1 MSKGFGSGS
10 SKKKRNVKQLYLD
23 NQFAEGKKYYLVKN
37 YSKAELIFLNLNDS
51 GYEDPNLFLY
61 LANIYISNGSEEKAL
76 IFLKRALEM
85 KPEDPKIYFNLGTI
99 YFKRNEYEI
108 SISYYLQGI
117 NYDPKNAY
125 AYSNLAG
132 CYEEILDYQNAVDC
146 YKKAFFLNKN
156 LLQIREKLIQLQ
168 PKICDWSFYN
178 YFEEWRDDFINNA
191 QFEGEPLSLINLKDD
206 PYRELLLSRKYFY
219 SNYQS
224 NKKIEL
230 INQNKKIKI
239 GYISADFRNHP
250 VSLLLARVIEL
261 HDKSKFEIYAYSL
274 EREEDEMTIRLK
286 NAFDKF
292 TYIGDLMDY
301 EAINL
306 IRKDNINIAIDLM
319 GYTKNARPNLFAKRV
334 APKQISFL
342 GYPGT
347 TGGDSID
354 YLIADKYIISK
365 KLSKFYSENIL
376 YMPNSFLPFD
386 NTTKIEGKE
395 ISRKDYRLPEE
406 KFILAA
412 FHRVE
417 KINPKVLDLWSK
429 VLIKLD
435 EAVLWIQEP
444 LPFAKENLFYEFN
457 RRGISEDKIYFAKK
471 TKNLSDHLLRH
482 KLADVFIDTFFYS
495 SHSTGIFALWSG
507 LPVVTIKGLNFASR
521 VVPSLLKNLS
531 MSELIANDDK
541 EYIRIITKLYEQRE
555 LLKKFKDKLGIQKE
569 KNKIYNSE
577 FFVRDL
583 EKLYL
588 SIKD

>member
-1 MSKGFGSGS
+1 MLKGFGSRS

-23 NQFAEGKKYYLVKN
+23 AQFAEGKKYYLVKN
-37 YSKAELIFLNLNDS
+37 YSKAELIFLNLKDS

-61 LANIYISNGSEEKAL
+61 LSNIYLSNGSEEKAI
-76 IFLKRALEM
+76 IFLQRSLEIY
-85 KPEDPKIYFNLGTI
+85 PENSNLYFNLGTI
-99 YFKRNEYEI
+99 YFKKGLYNK
-108 SISYYLQGI
+108 SISYYLHGI
-117 NYDPKNAY
+117 KYDPNNAF

-132 CYEEILDYQNAVDC
+132 CYEVILDYQNAVKY
-146 YKKAFFLNKN
+146 YKKAFFLNKK
-156 LLQIREKLIQLQ
+156 LLQIKEKLIQLQ
-168 PKICDWSFYN
+168 PKICDWSLYK
-178 YFEEWRDDFINNA
+178 YFETWRDDFIKNS
-191 QFEGEPLSLINLKDD
+191 QFEGDPLSLIKLKDD
-206 PYRELLLSRKYFY
+206 PYKELKLSRKFFS
-219 SNYQS
+219 SNFQS
-224 NKKIEL
+224 SKKIEL

-239 GYISADFRNHP
+239 GYVSADFRNHP

-274 EREEDEMTIRLK
+274 GNEEDETTIRLK
-286 NAFDKF
+286 KAFDKF
-292 TYIGDLMDY
+292 VYIGNLIDY

-319 GYTKNARPNLFAKRV
+319 GYTKNARPNLFAKRI

-354 YLIADKYIISK
+354 YLIADKYVISK
-365 KLSKFYSENIL
+365 ELSKFYSENIL
-376 YMPNSFLPFD
+376 YMPNTFLPFD
-386 NTTKIEGKE
+386 NTIKIEDKE
-395 ISRKDYRLPEE
+395 ISRKDYGLPEE

-412 FHRVE
+412 FHRID

-429 VLIKLD
+429 VLTTLD
-435 EAVLWIQEP
+435 KAILWIQEP
-444 LPFAKENLFYEFN
+444 IPFAKENLFYEFK
-457 RRGISEDKIYFAKK
+457 RRGISEDRIYFAKK
-471 TKNLSDHLLRH
+471 TKQLSDHLKRH

-521 VVPSLLKNLS
+521 VVPSVLENLS

-541 EYIRIITKLYEQRE
+541 EYIKIITKLYEKRE
-555 LLKKFKDKLGIQKE
+555 LLKRIKDKLEIHKE

-577 FFVRDL
+577 FFVREL
-583 EKLYL
+583 ENLYF
-588 SIKD
+588 SIED

>member
-1 MSKGFGSGS
+1 MSKGFGLGS

-23 NQFAEGKKYYLVKN
+23 NKFAEGKKYYLVKN
-37 YSKAELIFLNLNDS
+37 YSKAELIFLNLKDS
-51 GYEDPNLFLY
+51 GYENPNLFLY

-76 IFLKRALEM
+76 IFLKRALEK

-99 YFKRNEYEI
+99 YFKKNEYEI

-117 NYDPKNAY
+117 NYDPKNA
-125 AYSNLAG
+125 AAFSNLAG
-132 CYEEILDYQNAVDC
+132 CYEEILDYRNAVDC

-156 LLQIREKLIQLQ
+156 LSQIREKLIELQ
-168 PKICDWSFYN
+168 PKICDWSLYN
-178 YFEEWRDDFINNA
+178 FFDEWRDDFINKT
-191 QFEGEPLSLINLKDD
+191 QFEGEPLSLINLKGD

-319 GYTKNARPNLFAKRV
+319 GYTNNARPNLFAKRV

-365 KLSKFYSENIL
+365 ELSKFYSENIL

-386 NTTKIEGKE
+386 NTIKISQKE
-395 ISRKDYRLPEE
+395 ISREDYRLPEE

-444 LPFAKENLFYEFN
+444 FPFAKENLLDEFN

-471 TKNLSDHLLRH
+471 TKHLSDHLLRH
-482 KLADVFIDTFFYS
+482 KLADIFIDTFFYS

-507 LPVVTIKGLNFASR
+507 LPVVTVKGLNFASR
-521 VVPSLLKNLS
+521 VVPSLLNNLS

-541 EYIRIITKLYEQRE
+541 EYIRIITKLYEERE

-588 SIKD
+588 SIND